1 MKEFKEIIDGIAHSL
16 NMTVDG
22 LVKAYPHLR
31 TEYSW
36 YYFCEN
42 VQLIFTVLLI
52 VYAIV
57 SIVLIGVGHIR
68 AIEDDYSE
76 KSVDTLH
83 TICKLVVLGIAIL
96 LGVILVTIGIESFA
110 SPDVLIINRV
120 LDTIN

>member
-1 MKEFKEIIDGIAHSL
+1 MKELKEIIDGIAHSL
-16 NMTVDG
+16 NMTVDS

-68 AIEDDYSE
+68 AVEDDYSE

>member
-68 AIEDDYSE
+68 AVEDDYSE